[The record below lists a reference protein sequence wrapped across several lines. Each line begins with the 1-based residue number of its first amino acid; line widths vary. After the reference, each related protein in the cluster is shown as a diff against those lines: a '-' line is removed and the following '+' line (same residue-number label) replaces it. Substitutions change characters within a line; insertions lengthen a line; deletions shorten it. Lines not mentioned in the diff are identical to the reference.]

1 MSEKMT
7 RIRVPGS
14 KNSDTGFMDYGELTR
29 EEMVKMIRAR
39 ADHLRDAVAAIDA
52 TADSE
57 FEVDIVR
64 GTWVQHHIRRVL

>member
-14 KNSDTGFMDYGELTR
+14 KNSDAAFMDYGELTR
-29 EEMVKMIRAR
+29 EEMVKAIRAR
-39 ADHLRDAVAAIDA
+39 ADYLREVVSEIDA

-64 GTWVQHHIRRVL
+64 GPWAQHHIRRVL